1 MGCSRMLGDAITD
14 ALIGQVALL
23 GFGAGG
29 ESRSPLPSGDLLGRP
44 PNPTTTRSLPERD
57 DFVD

>member
-1 MGCSRMLGDAITD
+1 MLGDAITD